1 MRFRDKRVFATAAKY
16 SIFPPYLE
24 GYTAMKERQQ
34 NEQELDRIEA
44 VIRSLEIA
52 YEKYF
57 MGIER
62 IPPEKER
69 ADLGLLLRRMS
80 NRHIVQVDLR
90 FRFQT
95 LSTRYHSLCGNWD
108 RVMRQIEEGKYVRQL
123 HKLRSTTATAPKGK
137 DVKGAEGSAPPPSEA
152 DRIYQQLAAQGGGV
166 DRSQVADF
174 LARQREALKQKLGG
188 REVEFIVVTEDGKP
202 KIKARPKG

>member
-1 MRFRDKRVFATAAKY
+1 
-16 SIFPPYLE
+16 
-24 GYTAMKERQQ
+24 MKERQQ
-34 NEQELDRIEA
+34 NEQELDRIEG

-95 LSTRYHSLCGNWD
+95 LSTRYFSLCGNWD
-108 RVMRQIEEGKYVRQL
+108 RIMRQIEEGKYVRQL
-123 HKLRSTTATAPKGK
+123 QKLKTSSSPKAK
-137 DVKGAEGSAPPPSEA
+137 EPAGAAAGAAAASPPSEA
-152 DRIYQQLAAQGGGV
+152 DRIYQQLSAQGGGV
-166 DRSQVADF
+166 DRNQVADF
-174 LARQREALKQKLGG
+174 LTRQREALKEKLGG
-188 REVEFIVVTEDGKP
+188 REVEFVVVTEDGKP